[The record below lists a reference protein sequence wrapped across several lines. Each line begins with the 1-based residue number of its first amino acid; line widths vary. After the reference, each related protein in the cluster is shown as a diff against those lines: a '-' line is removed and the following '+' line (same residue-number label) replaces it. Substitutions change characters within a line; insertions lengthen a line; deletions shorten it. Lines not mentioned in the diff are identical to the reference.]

1 MLYRIRPMAEDDIKN
16 VLRIQ
21 TAVYPPNILESAAFF
36 ENRLSLSAD
45 SCWVAANGSEPS
57 GSLLGYLISYPW
69 QRAFPPELD
78 GTLDALPKFADSWF
92 VHDCAIAP
100 NAQRLGVGKA
110 LFNAARRSAKRQGLS
125 HTSLVSLAQAKSYW
139 QSQGYQP
146 VAETPRLREKLKAYG
161 EGACYMHREP
171 TSEAC

>member
-1 MLYRIRPMAEDDIKN
+1 MPYHIRPMDENDIEN
-16 VLRIQ
+16 VLHIQ
-21 TAVYPPNILESAAFF
+21 AAVYSPDILESAAFF

-45 SCWVAANGSEPS
+45 NCWVAANRAEPS
-57 GSLLGYLISYPW
+57 DALLGYLISYPW
-69 QRAFPPELD
+69 PRAFPPELD
-78 GTLDALPKFADSWF
+78 GTLDALPQSADSWF

-110 LFNAARRSAKRQGLS
+110 LFNAARRSAKQQGFS

-139 QSQGYQP
+139 HNQGYRP

-171 TSEAC
+171 TNDAC

>member
-21 TAVYPPNILESAAFF
+21 AAVYSPDILESAAFF

-45 SCWVAANGSEPS
+45 NCWVAASSVEQS

-69 QRAFPPELD
+69 PRTFPPELD
-78 GTLDALPKFADSWF
+78 GTLDTLPKSADSWF

-110 LFNAARRSAKRQGLS
+110 LFNAARRSANRQGFS
-125 HTSLVSLAQAKSYW
+125 HTSLVSLAQANRYW
-139 QSQGYQP
+139 QSQGYRP
-146 VAETPRLREKLKAYG
+146 VAETQRLRDKLKAYG

-171 TSEAC
+171 TSETR